1 MEMPETQQVEKNTYQ
16 IKNINGETFVI
27 HVDNNDE
34 KKFTKIAQIT
44 SDGDL
49 IPQNITRVIGWSPNS
64 QNISNE
70 AEIKKNKV
78 KTIQQMVRPFRQ
90 WACVQLLCRLRL
102 LCSLCEVEPGRIFA
116 SEASTFVRPFHPTSA
131 KRKCQITTG
140 GDGGNRTRVQ
150 KGGQNSVYM
159 CSCLFQ

>member
-27 HVDNNDE
+27 YVDNNDE

-64 QNISNE
+64 LNISNE

-78 KTIQQMVRPFRQ
+78 KTYSRWFVLFGNGHVYGNYVGSNYYGRCVR
-90 WACVQLLCRLRL
+90 
-102 LCSLCEVEPGRIFA
+102 
-116 SEASTFVRPFHPTSA
+116 
-131 KRKCQITTG
+131 
-140 GDGGNRTRVQ
+140 
-150 KGGQNSVYM
+150 
-159 CSCLFQ
+159 